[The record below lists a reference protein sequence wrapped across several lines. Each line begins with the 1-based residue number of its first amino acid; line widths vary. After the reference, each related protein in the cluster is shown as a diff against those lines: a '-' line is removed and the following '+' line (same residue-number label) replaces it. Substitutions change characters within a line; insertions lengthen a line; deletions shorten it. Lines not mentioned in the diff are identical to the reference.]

1 MAPAQNHNVKL
12 FILGAYGEREMT
24 EILQAQRRHKR
35 VQVNREFESIEEFIT
50 EYVSN
55 LSASGA
61 FVRTDDPLP
70 VGTKVDLS
78 FSVIADDFESIE
90 GIGEVIRVVPP
101 GQNETPGMAVIFTEL
116 TNYSKQLI
124 EQLLTRRT

>member
-1 MAPAQNHNVKL
+1 
-12 FILGAYGEREMT
+12 MT

-101 GQNETPGMAVIFTEL
+101 GQKEQPGMAVIFTEL
-116 TNYSKQLI
+116 THYSKQLI
-124 EQLLTRRT
+124 EHLLTRRQ